1 MKALLLLVS
10 LIIAMPTYSMT
21 IEEERTEK
29 VAKQFCSTNKECN
42 DLIAMELSSQLF
54 QGQND
59 SRDRSVTIGTHI
71 NRKSKS
77 LQSYC
82 IHIPAQNQKLC
93 EQYKNA
99 LLLKYINGLL
109 ER

>member
-1 MKALLLLVS
+1 MKAFMLLIS
-10 LIIAMPTYSMT
+10 LIVAMPVYSMT
-21 IEEERTEK
+21 IEEARTEK

-42 DLIAMELSSQLF
+42 DMIAMELSSQLF

-71 NRKSKS
+71 NRKSKQ

-82 IHIPAQNQKLC
+82 VHIPEDNKKLC

-109 ER
+109 EQ